1 VDLLSNV
8 AMLLRSDFAQEA
20 ATGFPRLAR
29 IPCTSVI
36 KFLDYFEAQAPAD
49 RQPLLDV
56 LARFSAMKFFPP
68 QLISRQYQ
76 ELRTSN
82 PAYVRFWAAMQSE
95 RFAHGYRYEG
105 VKMTRMMV
113 RDVETVAAITKVRA
127 GLDWQ
132 PRDDPPAA
140 LVPDPDLTHLNPAKA
155 PLLRKLVK
163 QAFTRLFAA
172 EAKKLPGGETG
183 YTGTIDGTKL
193 TVWVDFGSMSA
204 QLRYG
209 VSIPDEQRRIFVSR
223 LSYDDLWITNLGWD
237 YLTEENAAPSIELL
251 CEQISY
257 LAGLTHRIAE
267 LALNG

>member
-1 VDLLSNV
+1 MDLLSTI
-8 AMLLRSDFAQEA
+8 ATLLRSEFAKEA
-20 ATGFPRLAR
+20 AAGFPKLAR

-36 KFLDYFEAQAPAD
+36 KFLDYFEAQAPAGHE
-49 RQPLLDV
+49 PLLDV
-56 LARFSAMKFFPP
+56 LARLGAMKFFPP
-68 QLISRQYQ
+68 QLISPEYQ
-76 ELRTSN
+76 ELRTHD

-113 RDVETVAAITKVRA
+113 RDVETMAAIAKVRDS
-127 GLDWQ
+127 LDWQ
-132 PRDDPPAA
+132 PRDDPPPH
-140 LVPDPDLTHLNPAKA
+140 LVSDPDLTHLNPAKS

-172 EAKKLPGGETG
+172 ETKKLPGGETG
-183 YTGTIDGTKL
+183 YTGAINDTKL

-223 LSYDDLWITNLGWD
+223 LSYEDLWITNLGWD
-237 YLTEENAAPSIELL
+237 YLTEENAAPSIDLL
-251 CEQISY
+251 CEQIVY
-257 LAGLTHRIAE
+257 LAGLTSRIAG
-267 LALNG
+267 LPPG